1 MSARFQA
8 KAMVHPVL
16 RCLYMNISA
25 PFSKVKKKR
34 KERKR
39 ERKTYQNLQA
49 WLSRGSLS
57 CSTTLVQCPPLA
69 KTGSHQTILTGLTK
83 FKKFA
88 YFVPW
93 LYIIVVARILG
104 AFNMTHQFLFSCG
117 YLLCL
122 AYFFLYLVLNSIKS
136 LISDRILSTKSS
148 VKSKY
153 VNKISG

>member
-1 MSARFQA
+1 MFIHKNFSPLL
-8 KAMVHPVL
+8 KA
-16 RCLYMNISA
+16 
-25 PFSKVKKKR
+25 KKKGK
-34 KERKR
+34 KEREKEKPIR
-39 ERKTYQNLQA
+39 TCKPGYLEDHYP
-49 WLSRGSLS
+49 
-57 CSTTLVQCPPLA
+57 VPLHWFSVHHWH
-69 KTGSHQTILTGLTK
+69 KTILTGLTK
-83 FKKFA
+83 FKQFA

-104 AFNMTHQFLFSCG
+104 AFNMTHRLLFCCG

-122 AYFFLYLVLNSIKS
+122 VYFFLYLVLNSIKS